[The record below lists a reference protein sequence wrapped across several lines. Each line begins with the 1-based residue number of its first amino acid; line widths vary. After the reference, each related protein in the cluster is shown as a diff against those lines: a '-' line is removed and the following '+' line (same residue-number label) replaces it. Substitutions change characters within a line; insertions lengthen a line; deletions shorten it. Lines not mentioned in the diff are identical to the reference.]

1 MSKILRIHNSWMTK
15 VDIEMHE
22 KNRTCFT
29 LMKIA
34 EITDYDKNLA
44 YVLGSSSLVMVKIK
58 KVKTVFLALP
68 SAGTSDIID

>member
-1 MSKILRIHNSWMTK
+1 
-15 VDIEMHE
+15 
-22 KNRTCFT
+22 
-29 LMKIA
+29 MKIA

-68 SAGTSDIID
+68 STRTSDIIS